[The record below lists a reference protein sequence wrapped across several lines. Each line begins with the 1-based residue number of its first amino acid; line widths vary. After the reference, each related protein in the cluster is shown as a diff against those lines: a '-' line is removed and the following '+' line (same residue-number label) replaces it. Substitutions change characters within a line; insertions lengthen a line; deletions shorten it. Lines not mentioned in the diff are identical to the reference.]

1 MLSDIRYA
9 LRTLRQSRGFTAAA
23 LVALALGIGANTA
36 MFSVVY
42 AVLLKPLPYR
52 QPDQLTWITLSNKLF
67 KAEMATGRDFLDWRD
82 QSSSFDPLAACD
94 VGDETITGIP
104 EPFDI
109 RAAGFSEPLGRIF
122 GVQPSLGRDFR
133 REELQPG
140 AASHPAIISNAFFH
154 RYFHGDRAALGAK
167 LVLDDEPFTVV
178 GVLPADFRLALPG
191 PSGRQA
197 ETEAIVPLAV
207 DPATQH
213 RSGGG
218 IIIVQVIGRRKPGV
232 SLSTARAELA
242 AIQAHVPR
250 QGPPHVELVV
260 EPLRDRLLGNTTRSL
275 LILLGAVAFVL
286 LIACANVANLLLV
299 RAAGRVRETA
309 VRMALG
315 AGRARLIRQ
324 ALAESVVL
332 AIGGGAAGLLVAA
345 WTLRLIV
352 HWSVVTVPR
361 LKDAT
366 LDPAVLIFAF
376 GLSAFTGI
384 LFGIVPAFA
393 ATRNNINW
401 ALKSAGPQSGRRR
414 LGGLLVVAEVALSL
428 VLLAG
433 AGLMVKSLWLMH
445 ASASAAA
452 PERVLTATLQVENP
466 RANER
471 SQSATFVSGFASQ
484 LESLP
489 GVHAASISGGSGRF
503 TARLES
509 WPEHAVGQFVATDVF
524 DVGLHFFAAAGIRL
538 VRGRLLTENDSPD
551 SPPVMV
557 INEALAR
564 SFVPTYPR
572 ESPIGLRVPMP
583 YGPHDRRTA
592 ITIVGVV
599 AEYRREL
606 DAPVAPQMFQPVAQ
620 TWLPL
625 RGVQIMVRAN
635 SDPTA
640 LIGAIRAVGRP
651 EGIAL
656 LNPQTLADRLD
667 DAIAPRRF
675 EMTLLIAFASL
686 ALLLALVGIY
696 GVVSHMVAQRTREIG
711 VRVALGAQRSDVICL
726 VLAGGL
732 SLVCAGVVLGLAA
745 SLGLTR
751 VMESF
756 LYGVKPTDALTFA
769 AASVLL
775 MAVAALA
782 AWIPARRAAG
792 VDPLIALRYE

>member
-23 LVALALGIGANTA
+23 LLALALGIGANTA

-42 AVLLKPLPYR
+42 SVLLKPLPYR
-52 QPDQLTWITLSNKLF
+52 EPDQLTWITLNNKLF
-67 KAEMATGRDFLDWRD
+67 KAEMVTGRDFLDWRD
-82 QSSSFDPLAACD
+82 QSTSFDPLVACD
-94 VGDETITGIP
+94 ASDETITGIP

-109 RAAGFSEPLGRIF
+109 RTASFSEPLGRIF
-122 GVQPSLGRDFR
+122 GVQPALGRDFFPG
-133 REELQPG
+133 ELQPN
-140 AASHPAIISNAFFH
+140 AASNPAIISNAFFH
-154 RYFHGDRAALGAK
+154 RYFHGDRAALGTK
-167 LVLDDEPFTVV
+167 LDLDDEPFTVV

-191 PSGRQA
+191 PSGRQ
-197 ETEAIVPLAV
+197 TEAEVIVPLAV

-232 SLSTARAELA
+232 SLATARAEMN
-242 AIQAHVPR
+242 AIQAHLPKS
-250 QGPPHVELVV
+250 GPSHVELVV
-260 EPLRDRLLGNTTRSL
+260 EPLRDRVLGNTTRSL

-299 RAAGRVRETA
+299 RAAGRVREIA
-309 VRMALG
+309 VRLALG

-324 ALAESVVL
+324 ALAESIVL

-361 LKDAT
+361 LKDAK
-366 LDPAVLIFAF
+366 LDPTVLIFAF
-376 GLSAFTGI
+376 ALSAFTGI

-393 ATRNNINW
+393 AARTNINW

-452 PERVLTATLQVENP
+452 PERVLTATLQIENP
-466 RANER
+466 RANAR
-471 SQSATFVSGFASQ
+471 SQSATFVSDFASR

-489 GVHAASISGGSGRF
+489 GVRAASFGGASGRF
-503 TARLES
+503 TARLEN
-509 WPEHAVGQFVATDVF
+509 WPEHAVGQFVASDIF
-524 DVGLHFFAAAGIRL
+524 DVGPHFFAAAGIRL
-538 VRGRLLTENDSPD
+538 VHGRLLTENDGPD
-551 SPPVMV
+551 SAPAMV

-564 SFVPTYPR
+564 RFVPTYPR
-572 ESPIGLRVPMP
+572 QSPIGLRVPMP
-583 YGPHDRRTA
+583 YGLADRRTA
-592 ITIVGVV
+592 IIIVGVV
-599 AEYRREL
+599 AEYRRRL
-606 DAPVAPQMFQPVAQ
+606 DAPVEPQMFRPVAQ

-625 RGVQIMVRAN
+625 RGVQILVRAN
-635 SDPTA
+635 SDPAA
-640 LIGAIRAVGRP
+640 LIGAIRAVGRR

-667 DAIAPRRF
+667 DTIAPRRF

-711 VRVALGAQRSDVICL
+711 VRVALGAQRSDVIRL
-726 VLAGGL
+726 VLGGGL

-775 MAVAALA
+775 LAVAALA

>member
-9 LRTLRQSRGFTAAA
+9 FRTLRQSRGFTATA
-23 LVALALGIGANTA
+23 LIALALGIGANTA

-52 QPDQLTWITLSNKLF
+52 QPDQLTWLTLYNKLF
-67 KAEMATGRDFLDWRD
+67 KAEFVTGRDFLDWRD
-82 QSSSFDPLAACD
+82 QNTSFDLLAAVD
-94 VGDETITGIP
+94 IGGATVTGIA
-104 EPFDI
+104 EPFGI
-109 RAAGFSEPLGRIF
+109 RTSAFSEPVGRIF
-122 GVQPSLGRDFR
+122 GVQPTLGRDFLP
-133 REELQPG
+133 EELQPH
-140 AASHPAIISNAFFH
+140 ATSHPALISNAFFH

-167 LVLDDEPFTVV
+167 LVLDDGPVTVV
-178 GVLPADFRLALPG
+178 GVMPADFRLPLPDPG
-191 PSGRQA
+191 GSQ
-197 ETEAIVPLAV
+197 TEAEAILPLAI

-213 RSGGG
+213 RSGRG
-218 IIIVQVIGRRKPGV
+218 IIVVQVIGRHKPGV
-232 SLSTARAELA
+232 SLATARTEIATL
-242 AIQAHVPR
+242 QSRVP
-250 QGPPHVELVV
+250 GPSHVETVV
-260 EPLRDRLLGNTTRSL
+260 EPLRDRLLGNTTRLL

-299 RAAGRVRETA
+299 RAAGRAREMA

-315 AGRARLIRQ
+315 AGRGRLIRQ
-324 ALAESVVL
+324 ALEESILL
-332 AIGGGAAGLLVAA
+332 AIGGGAAGLFVAA

-352 HWSVVTVPR
+352 HWSVVTAPR
-361 LKDAT
+361 LKDAQ
-366 LDPAVLIFAF
+366 LDSTVVVFAF
-376 GLSAFTGI
+376 VLSAFTGI

-393 ATRNNINW
+393 ATRTNINW

-414 LGGLLVVAEVALSL
+414 LGGMLVVAEVALSL

-433 AGLMVKSLWLMH
+433 AGLMLKSLWLMH

-452 PERVLTATLQVENP
+452 PERVLTASLLIENP
-466 RANER
+466 RANVR
-471 SQSATFVSGFASQ
+471 TQSAPFVTEFASQ

-489 GVHAASISGGSGRF
+489 GVRAASFTGASGRF

-509 WPEHAVGQFVATDVF
+509 WPEHAVGQTVPTDVF
-524 DVGLHFFAAAGIRL
+524 DVGPHFFTAAGIRL
-538 VRGRLLTENDSPD
+538 VQGRLLTESDGTD

-564 SFVPTYPR
+564 RFAPNYPR

-583 YGPHDRRTA
+583 FGVNDKRTSIA
-592 ITIVGVV
+592 IIGVV
-599 AEYRREL
+599 AEYRRQL
-606 DAPVAPQMFQPVAQ
+606 DAPVNPQMFRPIAQ
-620 TWLPL
+620 TWLPP
-625 RGVQIMVRAN
+625 RGVQLMVRAH

-640 LIGAIRAVGRP
+640 LIGAIRGTGRP
-651 EGIAL
+651 DGIAL

-667 DAIAPRRF
+667 DGIAARRF
-675 EMTLLIAFASL
+675 EMTLLIAFAGL

-711 VRVALGAQRSDVICL
+711 VRVALGAQRGDVVRL
-726 VLAGGL
+726 VLSGGL
-732 SLVCAGVVLGLAA
+732 SLVCAGVVLGLAG

-756 LYGVKPTDALTFA
+756 LYGVKPTDAVTFV

-775 MAVAALA
+775 VAVAALA
-782 AWIPARRAAG
+782 AWIPARRAAA